1 MAEIGIPL
9 LLILIVYVI
18 YQFIKPYPPRAPREK
33 NIFLEYTKT
42 GGKIPGMRT
51 HRSKKR
57 KR

>member
-9 LLILIVYVI
+9 LIILIGYVI
-18 YQFIKPYPPRAPREK
+18 YQFVKPYTPREE

-51 HRSKKR
+51 QKSKKR
-57 KR
+57 KI

>member
-18 YQFIKPYPPRAPREK
+18 YQFFKPYPPREK
-33 NIFLEYTKT
+33 NIFLAYTKS
-42 GGKIPGMRT
+42 GSKIPGMRT

>member
-9 LLILIVYVI
+9 LLILIGYVI
-18 YQFIKPYPPRAPREK
+18 YQFVKPYPPREK
-33 NIFLEYTKT
+33 NIFIEYTKT

>member
-9 LLILIVYVI
+9 LLLLIVYVI
-18 YQFIKPYPPRAPREK
+18 YQFIKPYPPREK
-33 NIFLEYTKT
+33 NIFIDYIKT

-51 HRSKKR
+51 QRSKKR

>member
-9 LLILIVYVI
+9 LLIIIVYVI
-18 YQFIKPYPPRAPREK
+18 YQFIKPYPPREK
-33 NIFLEYTKT
+33 NIFLEYTKS
-42 GGKIPGMRT
+42 GGKIPGMIT